1 MCRSWATGS
10 QLTTH
15 AWNKQCASRDMSSHW
30 CFHYV
35 FGNLQY
41 SQILA
46 TMHPRSG
53 WRTRPLSKSSAIF
66 PRSCVDLH
74 ILSLKKAMSTQHFL
88 PHASR
93 WAKMVPQHPYHLQR
107 LCAQTATGG
116 DRLPPWCTHAHRR
129 MQAPQQS
136 DEGNMH
142 RLRNTKIAFHV
153 PRP

>member
-41 SQILA
+41 SQMLA

-53 WRTRPLSKSSAIF
+53 WRTRPLSKSSAVF
-66 PRSCVDLH
+66 PLSCVDLH
-74 ILSLKKAMSTQHFL
+74 ILSLKTPCLHSTSCHMRADGQ
-88 PHASR
+88 R
-93 WAKMVPQHPYHLQR
+93 W
-107 LCAQTATGG
+107 
-116 DRLPPWCTHAHRR
+116 
-129 MQAPQQS
+129 S
-136 DEGNMH
+136 
-142 RLRNTKIAFHV
+142 RNTPTTFSGCAHKQPLAGTGSHPGARMHTDACRRRSSLTKATCTDFATQ
-153 PRP
+153 R